1 MRTPVR
7 LKPDA
12 TDVTE
17 AVARPRLA
25 EWLLRRALP
34 RGVRGETILGDPSRS
49 GARAAGG
56 APRPFGIGDTR
67 CLSRH
72 VTADAASAASSR
84 PRPAT
89 EAVFLDN
96 LRHDVRYAFRSYAK
110 APSFALGSGLGSAGG
125 QTNALVLSLSKD
137 EPWDARGSTGLTTSV
152 GTDIGAQQTRPLR
165 RARDPRD
172 ACARHW
178 RIDGDLLDGER
189 EEVAEA
195 RNDER
200 SVTRISDCGLRIA
213 DCGLRY

>member
-72 VTADAASAASSR
+72 VTAGAASAASSR
-84 PRPAT
+84 LRPAMGASECFWT
-89 EAVFLDN
+89 ICGTTCGTRSGRTRRRHPSRSAVVS
-96 LRHDVRYAFRSYAK
+96 VRLVGRQIRS
-110 APSFALGSGLGSAGG
+110 S
-125 QTNALVLSLSKD
+125 
-137 EPWDARGSTGLTTSV
+137 
-152 GTDIGAQQTRPLR
+152 
-165 RARDPRD
+165 
-172 ACARHW
+172 
-178 RIDGDLLDGER
+178 
-189 EEVAEA
+189 
-195 RNDER
+195 
-200 SVTRISDCGLRIA
+200 
-213 DCGLRY
+213 